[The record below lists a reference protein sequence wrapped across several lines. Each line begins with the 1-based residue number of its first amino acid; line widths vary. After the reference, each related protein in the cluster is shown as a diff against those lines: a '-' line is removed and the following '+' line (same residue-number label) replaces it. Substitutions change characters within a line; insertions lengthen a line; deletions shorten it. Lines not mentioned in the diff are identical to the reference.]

1 MSQPSL
7 SNSTNAPIVP
17 IVSAGTNVSGDK
29 PARVMTIQSW
39 AKRVINIVLIGE
51 TGVGKT
57 AMLNLLANVC
67 AGVPMEEFEQ
77 KNELDNE
84 AGGNPAHSQTNKPRC
99 YSITSANGHKVNIL
113 DTPGLADTRGID
125 KDMEHQAAIAE
136 AIKTN
141 FDVIDAVIILANGT
155 LPRLAAATE
164 YTLTTIS
171 GMFPNSIVDNIA
183 FVLTMVSS
191 PSSNNFTRTSLP
203 KQLQNSRIW
212 PVDNPFAQWLKYQ
225 KELLKDPPTSEDDLQ
240 EMLGSARRG
249 YNKILKMLS
258 ELFQY
263 LDKCRVQ
270 PTHSIF
276 DLYIMSTDIEVR
288 ISNVIAGMTQTEDKR
303 MKLKKLQED
312 YQILG
317 HTMTREKYERIIQ
330 SPVYEHEDT
339 GSVHNT
345 LCVAGN
351 CYKNCHTKC
360 TVGFTMDRETLARM
374 CASFEETPGV
384 ALLKR
389 RCKDCGHL
397 AEDHQHYRS
406 QWVKKIK
413 TDTVIDQEVLRRYEA
428 AKSESDRVTIL
439 MAESQKDIKQL
450 EENIVGFEKELTDLC
465 EKYNKLSLSGSFIG
479 YISSAISLLT
489 IRQVTLVKDGSD
501 PEAIDRM
508 AKRIERLEKKRK
520 VLEEAEKQRGRKK

>member
-1 MSQPSL
+1 MSQSSL

-17 IVSAGTNVSGDK
+17 IASAGTNVSGDK

-39 AKRVINIVLIGE
+39 AKRVMNIVLIGE

-67 AGVPMEEFEQ
+67 AGVPMEEFEE
-77 KNELDNE
+77 KNELNNE
-84 AGGNPAHSQTNKPRC
+84 EGGSTAGSQTNKPRF

-125 KDMEHQAAIAE
+125 KDKEHQAAIAE

-155 LPRLAAATE
+155 LPRLGAATE

-183 FVLTMVSS
+183 FVLTMVSN

-225 KELLKDPPTSEDDLQ
+225 KELLKDPPISEDDLQ

-249 YNKILKMLS
+249 YNKTLKMLS

-384 ALLKR
+384 ELLKR

-406 QWVKKIK
+406 QWVKKVK
-413 TDTVIDQEVLRRYEA
+413 TDTVIDQEVLRRYKA
-428 AKSESDRVTIL
+428 AKSESDQVTIL
-439 MAESQKDIKQL
+439 MAESQKEIKQL

-479 YISSAISLLT
+479 YISSAISLLS

-501 PEAIDRM
+501 PEAINRM